1 MAAEKSVAE
10 VRRAERSFFTVMAV
24 GILVLALAGFAR
36 TYFLRPVLAAPAP
49 PLPTLTPLI
58 HLHSLLFTAWVVL
71 FLVQVRLVAAK
82 RIALHRRLGVGG
94 AVLAAGMVGLGT
106 LTAIHGAVRGVAPF
120 GIDPRRFLIV
130 PLFAVALFALY
141 AIAGILAR
149 RDPQAHKRFMLL
161 ATIALLPPAI
171 ARWVL
176 LLGLGPPVVFA
187 VAALL
192 LVPLVVWDLR
202 TLRRL
207 HPVTLWAG
215 SLLLISGPLR
225 LALSRTDAWLAI
237 ADRLMDG
244 SK

>member
-10 VRRAERSFFTVMAV
+10 VRRAESRFFSAMAV

-49 PLPTLTPLI
+49 PLPALTPLI

-130 PLFAVALFALY
+130 PLFAVVLFALF

-215 SLLLISGPLR
+215 LLLLISGPLR
-225 LALSRTDAWLAI
+225 LALSRSDAWLAI
-237 ADRLMDG
+237 ADRLMDW

>member
-1 MAAEKSVAE
+1 MAAARPDAE
-10 VRRAERSFFTVMAV
+10 VRRAESRFFSAMAV

-36 TYFLRPVLAAPAP
+36 TYFLRPVLAEPAP
-49 PLPTLTPLI
+49 PLPALTPLI

-120 GIDPRRFLIV
+120 GMDPRRFLIV
-130 PLFAVALFALY
+130 PLFAVALFALF
-141 AIAGILAR
+141 ATAGILAR
-149 RDPQAHKRFMLL
+149 RDPHSHKRFMLL

-225 LALSRTDAWLAI
+225 LALSRSDAWLAI